1 MAKPQGNKLTQFSV
15 QGALNATTG
24 VSGGWDNQTRQPV
37 NAAGGTTIH
46 ITLNTTTNI
55 VMLQPNVDT
64 QFSFTTAEADITAND
79 DLHVSSDA
87 ITSIVVPR
95 GLGNT
100 VVLNFLALGGS
111 AGTMKVVEV

>member
-1 MAKPQGNKLTQFSV
+1 MAKPQSNKLTQFTV
-15 QGALNATTG
+15 QAALNATTG
-24 VSGGWDNQTRQPV
+24 VSGGWDNQTRQTV

-46 ITLNTTTNI
+46 ISLNNATHI
-55 VMLQPNVDT
+55 VMMQPTVDT

-79 DLHVSSDA
+79 DLHVPAGA

-100 VVLNFLALGGS
+100 IVLNFLSLTS
-111 AGTMKVVEV
+111 TTGTMKVVEV

>member
-1 MAKPQGNKLTQFSV
+1 MAKPQTDKLRQFSV

-24 VSGGWDNQTRQPV
+24 VAGGWDNQTRQTV

-46 ITLNTTTNI
+46 IPLNDTTHI
-55 VMLQPNVDT
+55 VMLQPTVDT
-64 QFSFTTAEADITAND
+64 QFSFTVAETDITAND
-79 DLHVSSDA
+79 DLHVPADA

-100 VVLNFLALGGS
+100 INLNFLALGSG
-111 AGTMKVVEV
+111 AGTIKVVEV

>member
-1 MAKPQGNKLTQFSV
+1 MATPKSNKLTQFSV

-24 VSGGWDNQTRQPV
+24 LAGGWDNQTRQTV
-37 NAAGGTTIH
+37 EVAGGTTTH
-46 ITLNTTTNI
+46 ITLNDTTHI

-79 DLHVSSDA
+79 DLHVPSGI

-95 GLGNT
+95 GLGST
-100 VVLNFLALGGS
+100 VVLNFIGLS
-111 AGTMKVVEV
+111 VAGTMKVVEV